1 MKRNRTCAC
10 IALALCALL
19 LLAGC
24 GGGGG
29 MGNSAAPSSPAAST
43 PAASA
48 PMTSTNSDFDA
59 AEGELGWVQN
69 QKEDQGSGGGEDS
82 PVYRDA
88 GAKLIRRAE
97 LSIQTEKFDETHRA
111 LEALV
116 VQYSG
121 YFEMSSVYGGS
132 YRDAN
137 ARKSGE
143 YTVRVPAE
151 HYNSFK
157 TAAGDLGYVTNST
170 ESSEDVGERYYD
182 AEARLK
188 TQRTKQERL
197 LAMLE
202 KADTME
208 AIIALQD
215 ALSEVEYQIEQYSS
229 ELKRYDSLIG
239 YSTFH
244 IWLEEVRSVQEE
256 VGEAAP
262 FGARLAAGVSASA
275 RALARSFENFL
286 LWCSYNL
293 FGILIFAVVLGVIAV
308 VGTRQLRKQWKKRGE
323 KKELPEREEDKKQ

>member
-1 MKRNRTCAC
+1 MKRNRTCV
-10 IALALCALL
+10 ALALCALL

-29 MGNSAAPSSPAAST
+29 MGNSAAPAAST

-48 PMTSTNSDFDA
+48 PSA
-59 AEGELGWVQN
+59 AEGEMGWVSADAEPQGPTS
-69 QKEDQGSGGGEDS
+69 DQTQES

-97 LSIQTEKFDETHRA
+97 LTIQTEKFDEADRA
-111 LEALV
+111 LNALV
-116 VQYSG
+116 VQYNG
-121 YFEMSSVYGGS
+121 YFETSSVYGGS

-143 YTVRVPAE
+143 YTIRVPAE
-151 HYNSFK
+151 HYNNFK

-170 ESSEDVGERYYD
+170 ETSEDVGERYYD

-202 KADTME
+202 KADDME

-239 YSTFH
+239 YSTIH
-244 IWLEEVRSVQEE
+244 IWLEEVRSITEE
-256 VGEAAP
+256 VGETAP
-262 FGARLAAGVSASA
+262 LGARLAAGVSASA
-275 RALARSFENFL
+275 KALARNCEALL
-286 LWCSYNL
+286 LWFSYNL
-293 FGILIFAVVLGVIAV
+293 FGVLIFAVVLGVIAV
-308 VGTRQLRKQWKKRGE
+308 VGTRQLKKLRKKGRK
-323 KKELPEREEDKKQ
+323 LPEQDDQK